1 MKKSIWIYAEHND
14 NKINDVT
21 LQLIT
26 HVQAWQQDV
35 NVVLFEKDNAHL
47 EQDLRG
53 YGAQQVMIYHY
64 QNWLDDVQKANL
76 LAQLVQTYQPNVF
89 LFGADDE
96 GKAVAPHL
104 QGMLGLGLTA
114 DCIDIDYHD
123 GQLIQYKPSYGDDV
137 ICQIIDIA
145 TPQMAT
151 VRSGMFDAV
160 QQDDKMPL
168 IKDIDNLP
176 LPAGHMQL
184 MTSQVMP
191 AQPVVA
197 NAKRIVAIGRGASDP
212 ESVKLAKQLAKRL
225 DAVLMTSRPVSLLAG
240 FGQAHQIGLTGN
252 TVRPELLLTLGVSG
266 STQFLAGVKNVH
278 TLVSVNTDAKANIF
292 NYADY
297 KFVGD
302 AKQFMQACLAKLNA
316 KEER

>member
-1 MKKSIWIYAEHND
+1 MKKSIWIYAEHD
-14 NKINDVT
+14 NKQINDVT

-26 HVQAWQQDV
+26 HVRSWQQDI
-35 NVVLFEKDNAHL
+35 NVVLFENEQAHL
-47 EQDLRG
+47 EQDLCG

-76 LAQLVQTYQPNVF
+76 LAQLVQSYQPNVF
-89 LFGADDE
+89 LFGSDDE
-96 GKAVAPHL
+96 GRALAPHL
-104 QGMLGLGLTA
+104 QGMLSLGLTA
-114 DCIDIDYHD
+114 DCVDIKYQDE
-123 GQLIQYKPSYGDDV
+123 QLMQYKPSYGDDV
-137 ICQIIDIA
+137 ICKIIDTA

-151 VRSGMFDAV
+151 VRPGMFDAIKE
-160 QQDDKMPL
+160 DNAMPL
-168 IKDIDNLP
+168 VKNVDDIL
-176 LPAGHMQL
+176 LPAAHMQL
-184 MTSQVMP
+184 IKSEPLTTSTI
-191 AQPVVA
+191 AVA

-212 ESVKLAKQLAKRL
+212 ESVHMAQQLANKL
-225 DAVLMTSRPVSLLAG
+225 GAVLMTSRPVSLLAG

-278 TLVSVNTDAKANIF
+278 TLVAVNTDANANIF

-302 AKQFMQACLAKLNA
+302 AKQFMRDCLAKLTE
-316 KEER
+316 KE